1 MTTTTTM
8 ATTTTTLF
16 PTNHPLF
23 PTNHSATTQHPVPS
37 LYELCLRRL
46 LSQECDPTGKTA
58 WLPPALLTAYPDLQT
73 SGALASADLLCRF
86 STVEDEEELVLAA
99 RQGEAAFHLGFL
111 TERDAS
117 RILACVRSAA
127 PEKLK
132 PSAREAALEDASDNP
147 FFEPCLDPRLPD
159 DVRRVFLRPQ
169 EERLIWSAVPGGSAE
184 RFPVRFR
191 GATVGSLAFLDE
203 LERQIERGARGED
216 DDADELV
223 DAPSTDDSTSQAAA
237 ASQVARP
244 PSPPPP
250 LQTEGDSDDGFDLSE
265 LDPTAAF

>member
-16 PTNHPLF
+16 PTNHL
-23 PTNHSATTQHPVPS
+23 TTTQHPVPS

-58 WLPPALLTAYPDLQT
+58 WLLPALLTAYPDLQT

-127 PEKLK
+127 PDKLK

-203 LERQIERGARGED
+203 LERQIERGASGED
-216 DDADELV
+216 EDADELV
-223 DAPSTDDSTSQAAA
+223 DAPSGDDSTSQATA
-237 ASQVARP
+237 ASQAARP